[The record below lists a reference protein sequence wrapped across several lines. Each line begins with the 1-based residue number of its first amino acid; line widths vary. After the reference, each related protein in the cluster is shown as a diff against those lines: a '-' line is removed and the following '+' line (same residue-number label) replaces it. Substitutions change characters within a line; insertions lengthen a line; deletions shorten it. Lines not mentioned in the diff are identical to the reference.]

1 MRSDKEFGKM
11 KNESIKEEVLPVFIS
26 ERDHNFLSGCSNI
39 NNIQTGGSR
48 VNVILKTFRS
58 KCILIFDAE

>member
-11 KNESIKEEVLPVFIS
+11 KNESIKEEVLLVFIS

-58 KCILIFDAE
+58 